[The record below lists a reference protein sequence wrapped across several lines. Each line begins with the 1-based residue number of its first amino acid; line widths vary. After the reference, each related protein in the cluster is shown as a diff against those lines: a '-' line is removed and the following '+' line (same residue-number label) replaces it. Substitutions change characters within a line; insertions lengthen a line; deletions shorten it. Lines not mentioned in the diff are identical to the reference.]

1 MKNYGLAGAG
11 IFGLLGVGLG
21 AFGAHGLAS
30 VLLAN
35 DRVATWDTAVLY
47 QLVHTL
53 LLLGLGILDHVRPSK
68 LLSVATWLSIAGIC
82 IFSGSL
88 YVLSLTNLRWLGAIT
103 PLGGLSFMIAWALL
117 LIYAIRKK
125 SNL

>member
-53 LLLGLGILDHVRPSK
+53 LLLGLGILDHLRPSK
-68 LLSVATWLSIAGIC
+68 LLVAATWLSIAGIC

>member
-1 MKNYGLAGAG
+1 MKNYGLAAAG

-30 VLLAN
+30 ILVAN

-47 QLVHTL
+47 QLVHVL

-68 LLSVATWLSIAGIC
+68 LLGVATWLSIAGIC